1 MPNAN
6 AVKGSKTERDVAGYL
21 RAAGIPTAERRV
33 VTGWHRTDRSDPDL
47 GDIKGAPGLCIQVK
61 NLDKTARGNLSGK
74 KLADTMA
81 ETESQRAASGA
92 ALGLLIEKRPNNADV
107 GTWWAHMAAND
118 FVALID
124 GQDPW
129 TGPHAECVFYVRTE
143 LRFIIN
149 QLVRFSLICATEGA
163 AA

>member
-74 KLADTMA
+74 ALADVMH
-81 ETESQRAASGA
+81 ETKLQQRASGA
-92 ALGLLIEKRPNNADV
+92 ALGLLVEKRPNNADV
-107 GTWWAHMAAND
+107 GTWWVHMAAND

-129 TGPHAECVFYVRTE
+129 SGPHAECTFYVRTE
-143 LRFIIN
+143 LRHVTDH
-149 QLVRFSLICATEGA
+149 LVRFSAMCGA
-163 AA
+163 EAA